1 MAKSISEASSDWKN
15 KVNNATD
22 NFANKINSSIAGGIS
37 KAFGGSTDGITDTHV
52 PEKYHINTVDFRSK
66 LEVECPEFMKQCGIS
81 KIDFGSV
88 FLRPQDEK
96 FIAQAQGITNDVINS
111 INGVQQFISPAAL
124 QAVQEMLIFIATD
137 LINTVINYCT
147 SVFLKYTSPEFPIG
161 LATEVG
167 KGILRYTQEHT
178 KSPDQILKEICQAND
193 KKFEDIKKQAE
204 EAAQKTLVGKINGF
218 FEKTMSKIKPVMDE
232 IQGYSSIISEYMVMG
247 PDYVC
252 SEVEALY
259 RKYLDMGIGIVDENL
274 RQVDVLIKEYT
285 DWAALEGGMWAASLI
300 NKGIEKQSK
309 KIVLTADKGKA
320 MIKVKVLAQ
329 VNKAIMNLLAA
340 LGG

>member
-1 MAKSISEASSDWKN
+1 MAKLVSEVSNDLKN
-15 KVNNATD
+15 VVNNATATVD
-22 NFANKINSSIAGGIS
+22 FTGKMNAETGHGNLRGLGLA
-37 KAFGGSTDGITDTHV
+37 STPH
-52 PEKYHINTVDFRSK
+52 EKFHINTIDFRSK
-66 LEVECPEFMKQCGIS
+66 LEVECPEFMRQCGIT
-81 KIDFGSV
+81 KLDFGSI
-88 FLRPQDEK
+88 FLRPQDEA
-96 FIAQAQGITNDVINS
+96 FIAQTQGITNDVINS
-111 INGVQQFISPAAL
+111 INGVQQFISPAAV
-124 QAVQEMLIFIATD
+124 QAVQEMLIFIGTD
-137 LINTVINYCT
+137 LVNTIVNYCT
-147 SVFLKYTSPEFPIG
+147 NIFLKYTSPEFPIG
-161 LATEVG
+161 LATDIG

-218 FEKTMSKIKPVMDE
+218 FEKTMSKIKPIMDE
-232 IQGYSSIISEYMVMG
+232 IQGYSSIIAEYMVMG

-259 RKYLDMGIGIVDENL
+259 KKYLNIGMGIVDENI
-274 RQVDVLIKEYT
+274 RQIETIIQEYA

-300 NKGIEKQSK
+300 NKAVEKQSK